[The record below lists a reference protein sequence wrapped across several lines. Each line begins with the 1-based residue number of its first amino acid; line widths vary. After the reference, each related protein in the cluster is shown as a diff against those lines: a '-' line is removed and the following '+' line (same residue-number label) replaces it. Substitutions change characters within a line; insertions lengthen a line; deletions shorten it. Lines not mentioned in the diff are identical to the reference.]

1 MQTGDILIGRRFTG
15 DATQWMLL
23 SGGYANHAAMIVADP
38 DSPQRMVI
46 DCPSDTNYFN
56 GIGGV
61 RRLELNE
68 WLGRTIAQGY
78 DVAWLPLDKNLRAF
92 GDLS

>member
-38 DSPQRMVI
+38 DSP
-46 DCPSDTNYFN
+46 
-56 GIGGV
+56 
-61 RRLELNE
+61 
-68 WLGRTIAQGY
+68 
-78 DVAWLPLDKNLRAF
+78 
-92 GDLS
+92 